1 MEQSPAEQVDTHLS
15 LGQLSGR
22 EILCVTTCEIYV
34 PLPEVNQVG
43 QGTLEKVRKGDKLLH
58 PHGGL
63 CDLYLLTSPQD
74 SNIKSLAMDF
84 YSSEQSIKLSIT
96 LNNITKDTLRVF
108 IRSDSWFEFWSHLGN
123 RNHNTTIKLC
133 QDDEHWKDFSSLLKE
148 RVSFLKECFRTKG
161 NPNQVFELVAFQ
173 SKRTASTKSKQELN
187 KSEPPKEKIQ
197 GTDTSE
203 LEEKGVIYRFQ
214 KQSDSDLYQKDKE
227 DKILHRTQ
235 SQGEIPEKDSSNV
248 SPPNT
253 QGVLVS
259 RPVKISESETDV
271 FEPPFS
277 PANFKLID
285 TKSKLFGNL
294 LLQENKIESKSNDL
308 ESTVKPNSVEAAKYL
323 SVFQPQHVPS
333 PQSLK
338 AEIERDSSIYESESG
353 DYEDMMDQEKA
364 IQRLVELLQAAI
376 NSNDKE
382 AAAKHAGSLAVS
394 AAKVT
399 ITLDSSSLKN
409 PKDKEFSIKVYVE
422 DREASGG
429 CITLNVKPSDTVKD
443 LKLRMCLKHSFPME
457 VQKWIIGKR
466 IPPDTETLQKA
477 RVSQGQAV
485 YLYLISPKSVGLTKE
500 KFMEDRQK
508 MLHNQPPNVQ
518 YQKQG
523 PTNFAES
530 GSYIPMG
537 TPVTPQTPHSALP
550 PSGQRSEPYSSSSTG
565 GGLTPNPCQ
574 QGQIQQQKSRDGAGK
589 PKASPQVIRE
599 GSVEGFE
606 VIPPTAVLR
615 GIPQPQ
621 NKQET
626 KIQAGWVC
634 PACTYI
640 NQPTRPGCEICAT
653 NRPLDYQVPEGYRMT
668 KEEEERIQRERE
680 QEEQTQRLE
689 QEREDLERRLRQENF
704 EILMKAE
711 DSSLIGNSQSFQC
724 PICFDDISPGNGVIL
739 RECLHTFCRDC
750 LQGAVVHSEEADLRC
765 PYQDDHYACNAS
777 LQDRE
782 IKALVEASV
791 YEKHLQRS
799 LVTAESQE
807 QNSFHCKTNDCPG
820 WCIYEDLVN
829 FFKCPVCNKENC
841 LTCKAIHE
849 GMNCKEYQED
859 LRIRSSNDKA
869 AKQTNKMLKDLLKKG
884 DAMKC
889 PKCEVV
895 VQKKDGCDWI
905 KCSICKTEIC
915 WVTKGPRWG
924 PLA

>member
-1 MEQSPAEQVDTHLS
+1 MGH
-15 LGQLSGR
+15 
-22 EILCVTTCEIYV
+22 
-34 PLPEVNQVG
+34 
-43 QGTLEKVRKGDKLLH
+43 GTLERVRKRDQLLH

-74 SNIKSLAMDF
+74 SKRKSLAMDF

-108 IRSDSWFEFWSHLGN
+108 VKSDSWFEFWSHLGN

-133 QDDEHWKDFSSLLKE
+133 QDDKHWKEFSSLLKE
-148 RVSFLKECFRTKG
+148 RVTFLKECLRTKE
-161 NPNQVFELVAFQ
+161 NLYQVYELVAFQ
-173 SKRTASTKSKQELN
+173 SKRTASN
-187 KSEPPKEKIQ
+187 KSELESNKSESPQEKRQ
-197 GTDTSE
+197 DTEALKSE
-203 LEEKGVIYRFQ
+203 ERGVGDIFI
-214 KQSDSDLYQKDKE
+214 KHTDSDLYQKNKE
-227 DKILHRTQ
+227 DKSLQRTQ
-235 SQGEIPEKDSSNV
+235 SQGEIPEKDSSNIPTV
-248 SPPNT
+248 NT
-253 QGVLVS
+253 QENLVS
-259 RPVKISESETDV
+259 RPVKRSESESDV

-285 TKSKLFGNL
+285 TKSKLFGDVV
-294 LLQENKIESKSNDL
+294 QANKSESKSNDL
-308 ESTVKPNSVEAAKYL
+308 ELTIKPYSIEAAKYL
-323 SVFQPQHVPS
+323 SVFQPQHVLS

-338 AEIERDSSIYESESG
+338 AEIERDSSFYESDSG

-364 IQRLVELLQAAI
+364 IQRLVEMLQAAI

-508 MLHNQPPNVQ
+508 MLHNQPPSVQ

-530 GSYIPMG
+530 GPYIPMG
-537 TPVTPQTPHSALP
+537 TPVTPQTPLSAR
-550 PSGQRSEPYSSSSTG
+550 QRSEPYSSSSTG

-574 QGQIQQQKSRDGAGK
+574 QGQIQQQKSRDGQNK
-589 PKASPQVIRE
+589 PKAPPQVIRE

-615 GIPQPQ
+615 DIPQPQ

-680 QEEQTQRLE
+680 QEEQTQRASVNRG
-689 QEREDLERRLRQENF
+689 QERGPRENTDEEYYGDLEDQDLAA
-704 EILMKAE
+704 ILE
-711 DSSLIGNSQSFQC
+711 L
-724 PICFDDISPGNGVIL
+724 
-739 RECLHTFCRDC
+739 
-750 LQGAVVHSEEADLRC
+750 
-765 PYQDDHYACNAS
+765 
-777 LQDRE
+777 
-782 IKALVEASV
+782 
-791 YEKHLQRS
+791 
-799 LVTAESQE
+799 
-807 QNSFHCKTNDCPG
+807 NDN
-820 WCIYEDLVN
+820 LN
-829 FFKCPVCNKENC
+829 R
-841 LTCKAIHE
+841 AA
-849 GMNCKEYQED
+849 
-859 LRIRSSNDKA
+859 RIRSPTENALTPPHGPPPDPYMMELGNVHRGSMDNLQFPLD
-869 AKQTNKMLKDLLKKG
+869 NRHI
-884 DAMKC
+884 
-889 PKCEVV
+889 
-895 VQKKDGCDWI
+895 DWNEEHI
-905 KCSICKTEIC
+905 
-915 WVTKGPRWG
+915 
-924 PLA
+924 